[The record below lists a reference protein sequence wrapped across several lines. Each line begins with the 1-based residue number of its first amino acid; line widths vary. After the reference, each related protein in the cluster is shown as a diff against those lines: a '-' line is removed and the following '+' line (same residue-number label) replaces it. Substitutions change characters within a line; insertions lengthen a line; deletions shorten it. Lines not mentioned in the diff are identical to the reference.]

1 MAATP
6 LAFAD
11 FAPADVEELV
21 QQADQAAERLRPS
34 TSIRTRHLKIHAS
47 RGRMRER
54 PLHLQLEMRNA
65 IAHGERLKEYLV
77 DSGIPATV
85 MAAFE
90 VLIKLRTAVEV
101 AGLPEPAPS
110 ESLSLDL
117 DVHARTDADA
127 FAPLSA
133 AELGE
138 QLGIGAAM
146 VRVREQGHELF
157 AVLPPGR
164 ERGRVYPAFQAW
176 PDITG
181 APLGQVLQ
189 ALGQPDGG
197 TAWGFFS
204 STSREL
210 EDLTPVEVLTGRLL
224 GARPITDSAQSLL
237 NAPVDVRRA
246 VVEGAARVDAA
257 VRAA

>member
-6 LAFAD
+6 LAFAG
-11 FAPADVEELV
+11 FAPSDVEELV
-21 QQADQAAERLRPS
+21 QQADQAAERLRPP
-34 TSIRTRHLKIHAS
+34 TIRPRHVKIHQS
-47 RGRMRER
+47 RGRLRER
-54 PLHLQLEMRNA
+54 QQYLHADLRNA
-65 IAHGERLKEYLV
+65 IVHGERLKEYLV
-77 DSGIPATV
+77 ESGIPATV

-90 VLIKLRTAVEV
+90 VFIKLRTAVEV
-101 AGLPEPAPS
+101 ADLPEATLPAIAAP
-110 ESLSLDL
+110 
-117 DVHARTDADA
+117 VANAGVGVDA
-127 FAPLSA
+127 FEPLSA

-138 QLGIGAAM
+138 QLGVGAPM

-176 PDITG
+176 PDIAG
-181 APLGQVLQ
+181 APLRQVLQ
-189 ALGQPDGG
+189 ALGQPDGS
-197 TAWGFFS
+197 TTWGFFS

-210 EDLTPVEVLTGRLL
+210 EELTPVEVLSGRLVR
-224 GARPITDSAQSLL
+224 ARPVTDSAQSLL
-237 NAPVDVRRA
+237 DAPADVRRA